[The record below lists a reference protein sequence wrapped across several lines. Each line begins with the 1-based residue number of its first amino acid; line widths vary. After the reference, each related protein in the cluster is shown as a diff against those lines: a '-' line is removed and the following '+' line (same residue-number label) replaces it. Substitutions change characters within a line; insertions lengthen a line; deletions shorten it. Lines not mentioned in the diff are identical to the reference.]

1 MALTRKTVRNI
12 LQKDGEL
19 DDKLEQIMA
28 LYGASFNDYVS
39 KSDIEQIKK
48 DAIDEAMKGKPNDYK
63 ESQEWKDME
72 SKIAEYERKEQI
84 RNLTDRG
91 VKNEKYAEML
101 IGKLDSEKDIDE
113 QLSSFKE
120 EYADMFNV
128 EKETKPQFGSGTKGS
143 MPQGNEK
150 QSFGEIW
157 GFVPKK

>member
-1 MALTRKTVRNI
+1 
-12 LQKDGEL
+12 
-19 DDKLEQIMA
+19 
-28 LYGASFNDYVS
+28 
-39 KSDIEQIKK
+39 
-48 DAIDEAMKGKPNDYK
+48 MKGKPKDYK

-128 EKETKPQFGSGTKGS
+128 EEETKPQFGSGTKDRCHKAMKNS
-143 MPQGNEK
+143 LLVK
-150 QSFGEIW
+150 FGALYRKSR
-157 GFVPKK
+157 GVK